1 MILLLIIHLWCLY
14 MYETWSWHT
23 YSYAFDF
30 LLKIGCDRSGIRA
43 VSTVGR
49 SLDSNGRF
57 LRSILSQKKFLLYPW
72 PLWWIISLFDHFLSS
87 VSLDNS
93 PFSPDYISF
102 ALHYFANVRSS
113 TCLFIYFRGSL
124 PEFDHTSPLM
134 YDFLISSSSPPFDM
148 LVKLLLKILLTHFFY
163 LSFLCFIH
171 NVLSASPFFPNK
183 YRSRFIP

>member
-1 MILLLIIHLWCLY
+1 
-14 MYETWSWHT
+14 MYETWSWHI
-23 YSYAFDF
+23 YSYAFGF
-30 LLKIGCDRSGIRA
+30 PLKTGCDRSGIRA

-49 SLDSNGRF
+49 SLDSNGHF
-57 LRSILSQKKFLLYPW
+57 LRSILSQKQFLLYPW

-134 YDFLISSSSPPFDM
+134 YDFPNFIQLTSF
-148 LVKLLLKILLTHFFY
+148 KLLLEILFNLPFWTYLPFALFAMCSVSL
-163 LSFLCFIH
+163 LSFQINAILDSSLDFWLQSIFWFK
-171 NVLSASPFFPNK
+171 N
-183 YRSRFIP
+183 I